1 MNKKLLTKTLIAS
14 ALVLTTVGSGFH
26 SSSNYNG
33 INNVAKASE
42 ITDSELWKN
51 VRDALKDANIIDKTN
66 NETIKVKYKL
76 KNGGES
82 EISGTANL
90 DNLSNTNNSTVS
102 TDSVNRVD
110 ITRVNPN
117 GKTIDANEAWKKLTD
132 KLKEKNIVKNGD
144 TVTIHSKDENDPP
157 ISAKVGSDYN
167 GNKRFMLNQRDITKI
182 TITK

>member
-26 SSSNYNG
+26 SSSNYIG
-33 INNVAKASE
+33 IKNVAKASE

-51 VRDALKDANIIDKTN
+51 VRDALKDANIIDKTDK
-66 NETIKVKYKL
+66 ETIKVKYKL

-102 TDSVNRVD
+102 PDSVNTVD

-117 GKTIDANEAWKKLTD
+117 GNKLDANDAWKKLTQS
-132 KLKEKNIVKNGD
+132 LKEKNIVKDGD
-144 TVTIHSKDENDPP
+144 TVTIHSKDSTDPK
-157 ISAKVGSDYN
+157 ISGKVGQDFTDHRNY
-167 GNKRFMLNQRDITKI
+167 MLDKKDIDKI
-182 TITK
+182 TIN

>member
-51 VRDALKDANIIDKTN
+51 VRDALKDANIIDKTDQ
-66 NETIKVKYKL
+66 ETVEVKYKL
-76 KNGGES
+76 KNGGERS
-82 EISGTANL
+82 ITGTANL
-90 DNLSNTNNSTVS
+90 DELSTSNNSTVN
-102 TDSVNRVD
+102 TDSVNTVD

-117 GKTIDANEAWKKLTD
+117 GNKLDANDAWKKLTQS
-132 KLKEKNIVKNGD
+132 LKEKNIVKDGD
-144 TVTIHSKDENDPP
+144 TVTIHSKDSNDPK
-157 ISAKVGSDYN
+157 ISGKVGQGFTDHRNY
-167 GNKRFMLNQRDITKI
+167 MLDKKDIDKI
-182 TITK
+182 TIN